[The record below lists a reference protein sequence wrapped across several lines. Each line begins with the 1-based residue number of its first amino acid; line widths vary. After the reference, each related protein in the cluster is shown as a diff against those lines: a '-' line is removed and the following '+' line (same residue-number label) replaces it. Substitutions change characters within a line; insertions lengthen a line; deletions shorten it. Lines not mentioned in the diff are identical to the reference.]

1 MSAKIFTKEE
11 LANISVISLPKAYQ
25 RADQIPLDP
34 STIFASYEDAEE
46 YAAGLSSYGD
56 ISYAGQILSVINQS
70 ASTVDVYKID
80 YDGSLVKIGEGGS
93 KSLSAST
100 YSDAVLLAND
110 DNIGTIIN
118 VVNDE
123 AISGDTYSSGLYVV
137 TGQGSVSKLGVTS
150 ATGDVE
156 GDVENLKARVTALET
171 LTENLYWLTD
181 EE

>member
-1 MSAKIFTKEE
+1 MSAKVFTKEE
-11 LANISVISLPKAYQ
+11 LSNISVISLPKAYQ

-34 STIFASYEDAEE
+34 STIFASYDDAAE
-46 YAAGLSSYGD
+46 YASGESGYGD

-70 ASTVDVYKID
+70 EQKVDIYKIE
-80 YDGSLVKIGEGGS
+80 YDGSLVKVGEGES
-93 KSLSAST
+93 KSLSASNYT
-100 YSDAVLLAND
+100 EAVTFAED

-118 VVNDE
+118 VVSAE
-123 AISGDTYSSGLYVV
+123 TISGDTYGAGLYIV
-137 TGQGSVSKLGVTS
+137 TGQDSISKLGVTS

-156 GDVENLKARVTALET
+156 GDVENLKTRVTALEN